1 MKKIAVVG
9 CKGKM
14 GSLISKELEKDYIIC
29 GVTRENCLED
39 FEDVSLVIDFATH
52 ESSLTSAE
60 FCLKKGVP
68 LIIGS
73 TGQTEQENERI
84 NEISK
89 QILVIKKA
97 NFSRGIEVLKMF
109 IENVSKLKPDR
120 FEIIEKHHKHK
131 KDKPSGTALE
141 LEKFI
146 KEKCDCDIKIY
157 SIREGE
163 EMGEHSVV
171 VYIKDEKLVMK
182 HNVYSRETFVRGLV
196 EDVEKVLLQN
206 EKIG

>member
-9 CKGKM
+9 CKVKM

-29 GVTRENCLED
+29 GVDRDNCLED

-60 FCLKKGVP
+60 FCLKKNIP

-109 IENVSKLKPDR
+109 IENVSRFKPDR
-120 FEIIEKHHKHK
+120 FEIIEKHHKNK

-146 KEKCDCDIKIY
+146 RLNFDGEITI
-157 SIREGE
+157 SSFREGE

-171 VYIKDEKLVMK
+171 AYVKDEKLTLK
-182 HNVYSRETFVRGLV
+182 HNIYSRDVFVRGLV
-196 EDVEKVLLQN
+196 EEVEKVFV
-206 EKIG
+206 

>member
-1 MKKIAVVG
+1 MKKIAIVG
-9 CKGKM
+9 HKGKM
-14 GSLISKELEKDYIIC
+14 GKLIKKALENKFVIC
-29 GVTRENCLED
+29 GVGRENSLED
-39 FEDVSLVIDFATH
+39 FDDIDLVIDFATH
-52 ESSLTSAE
+52 ETSLISAE
-60 FCLKKGVP
+60 YCLKKNIP

-89 QILVIKKA
+89 QIELIKKA
-97 NFSRGIEVLKMF
+97 NFSMGIEILKLF
-109 IENVSKLKPDR
+109 IENVSNLKPDR
-120 FEIIEKHHKHK
+120 FEIIEKHHKDK

-146 KEKCDCDIKIY
+146 KEKCGGDIKTI

-171 VYIKDEKLVMK
+171 AFIKDEKILMK

-196 EDVEKVLLQN
+196 YEVEKILS
-206 EKIG
+206 